1 MCIYNH
7 NTPKNADTC
16 FCCRMLNRSDW
27 KKRCRREEKGVITL
41 LTTEVSSVI
50 SLVVFSRSFY
60 GLLFGQ
66 TKHDNG
72 HAD

>member
-1 MCIYNH
+1 M
-7 NTPKNADTC
+7 
-16 FCCRMLNRSDW
+16 
-27 KKRCRREEKGVITL
+27 ITS

-72 HAD
+72 DAD